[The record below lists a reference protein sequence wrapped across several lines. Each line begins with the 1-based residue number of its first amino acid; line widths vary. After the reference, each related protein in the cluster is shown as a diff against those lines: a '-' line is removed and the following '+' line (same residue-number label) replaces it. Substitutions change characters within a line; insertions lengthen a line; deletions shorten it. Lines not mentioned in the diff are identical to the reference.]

1 MKPIALV
8 VFYLLNLSI
17 VTSYVLNLPSNYRI
31 SSKLSSTKSSDSAL
45 TRSQFISKASQLTV
59 GVGVGGLVFL
69 GLPKASEAAG
79 AGVTEEDIAR
89 LKKGKEGIDYLIQNW
104 DSETTT
110 CRENGGECK
119 RDAQPVRKYM
129 GLRSTTDPLFQIE
142 KVFVKAKYM
151 DIDPEDLEKYYEAME
166 DYNACMAMSNSMA
179 FISQFG
185 EYNPGGGKDEVLK
198 YLDESKIQVKLAQ
211 KNLGIMMGILKIE

>member
-1 MKPIALV
+1 MFYFLRLPLNDLDFYFPRPEPKFQVSPVYPPTMKPIALV

-59 GVGVGGLVFL
+59 GVGVGGLGFL

-89 LKKGKEGIDYLIQNW
+89 LKKGKEGESSCDEGV
-104 DSETTT
+104 DERSEDRIEGVV
-110 CRENGGECK
+110 RE
-119 RDAQPVRKYM
+119 
-129 GLRSTTDPLFQIE
+129 
-142 KVFVKAKYM
+142 
-151 DIDPEDLEKYYEAME
+151 
-166 DYNACMAMSNSMA
+166 
-179 FISQFG
+179 
-185 EYNPGGGKDEVLK
+185 
-198 YLDESKIQVKLAQ
+198 
-211 KNLGIMMGILKIE
+211 

>member
-1 MKPIALV
+1 MMR
-8 VFYLLNLSI
+8 LS
-17 VTSYVLNLPSNYRI
+17 T
-31 SSKLSSTKSSDSAL
+31 
-45 TRSQFISKASQLTV
+45 
-59 GVGVGGLVFL
+59 
-69 GLPKASEAAG
+69 SEARIELRRRL
-79 AGVTEEDIAR
+79 VTNLYKVVVLFANQLNSIQPS
-89 LKKGKEGIDYLIQNW
+89 GIDYLIQNW